1 METKK
6 GKCIIVA
13 AGDLTVSE
21 MDISEGDL
29 VIAVDGGLEYCRALG
44 VEPDLVLGD
53 FDSVG
58 EELLAQVELW
68 ERSDPERVVRLKPE
82 KDDTDTLAA
91 VRVALERGYN
101 SFLLYGAMGGRLE
114 HTIANIQCL
123 LFLRHHGAVGYMMD
137 AGGMCFVLEDE
148 ERHFGASM
156 RGYLSLF
163 SLGEKAEGVNIR
175 GMKYEL
181 NDATV
186 TNDFPIGIS
195 NEFMGQEAT
204 VSVRQGQLMGI
215 VTCQTICL
223 STSMTAQ

>member
-91 VRVALERGYN
+91 VRVALEKGYN

-163 SLGEKAEGVNIR
+163 SLGEKAEGVDIR

-181 NDATV
+181 NDAV
-186 TNDFPIGIS
+186 ITNDFPIGIS
-195 NEFMGQEAT
+195 NEFIGQEA
-204 VSVRQGQLMGI
+204 VVRVKRGQLLGI
-215 VTCQTICL
+215 VTY
-223 STSMTAQ
+223 

>member
-21 MDISEGDL
+21 MNISEGDL

-163 SLGEKAEGVNIR
+163 SLGEKAEGVDIR

-181 NDATV
+181 NDAV
-186 TNDFPIGIS
+186 ITNDFPIGIS
-195 NEFMGQEAT
+195 NEFIGQEA
-204 VSVRQGQLMGI
+204 VVRVKRGQLLGI
-215 VTCQTICL
+215 VTY
-223 STSMTAQ
+223 

>member
-44 VEPDLVLGD
+44 MEPDLVLGD

-137 AGGMCFVLEDE
+137 AGGMCFVMEDE
-148 ERHFGASM
+148 ERRFGASM

-163 SLGEKAEGVNIR
+163 SLGEKAEGVDIR

-181 NDATV
+181 NDAV
-186 TNDFPIGIS
+186 ITNDFPIGIS
-195 NEFMGQEAT
+195 NEFIGQEA
-204 VSVRQGQLMGI
+204 VVRVKRGQLLGI
-215 VTCQTICL
+215 VTY
-223 STSMTAQ
+223 

>member
-21 MDISEGDL
+21 MDIFEGDL

-137 AGGMCFVLEDE
+137 AGGMCFVMEDE
-148 ERHFGASM
+148 ERRFGASM

-163 SLGEKAEGVNIR
+163 SLGEKAEGVDIR

-181 NDATV
+181 NDAV
-186 TNDFPIGIS
+186 ITNDFPIGIS
-195 NEFMGQEAT
+195 NEFIGQEA
-204 VSVRQGQLMGI
+204 VVRVKRGQLLGI
-215 VTCQTICL
+215 VTY
-223 STSMTAQ
+223 